1 MKGRILSVAMAAL
14 AVLVAAFVVFPED
27 GGEGR
32 DRMNRTRN
40 TSDTARSPVPA
51 IDRVSPAKT
60 ETAIFALG

>member
-1 MKGRILSVAMAAL
+1 MKGRMLSVAMAAL
-14 AVLVAAFVVFPED
+14 AVLVAVFVVFPQD
-27 GGEGR
+27 DGEGR